1 MMLENTLKD
10 IHQNVKIGASG
21 GGFIYCGNSDDIDY
35 LILDRSNMKVMA
47 SYLQT
52 RKSDISR
59 IYKKISLETDYGQI
73 VNLKQAVKRNEESIE
88 NILDEMLG
96 YKSVSERKVIAT
108 YPSIDEK
115 DTLIIIIEGNEGRG
129 VWTTKE
135 YERSYK

>member
-1 MMLENTLKD
+1 MLADTLKD

-35 LILDRSNMKVMA
+35 LILDRRNMKVMA

-52 RKSDISR
+52 RKGEISR
-59 IYKKISLETDYGQI
+59 LYKKISLESDDSKCFKM
-73 VNLKQAVKRNEESIE
+73 KQSIKHNEESIE
-88 NILDEMLG
+88 KILDEMLG
-96 YKSVSERKVIAT
+96 YKKLSERQVIAT

-135 YERSYK
+135 YERRYK